1 MKTQGKVASI
11 PYTLERRKSSR
22 LISVRVLG
30 DGTVKVNA
38 PYRVSLAAIERV
50 IVNHQETLR
59 QAIVEQRMHLHT
71 YQNGD
76 SFLFGGVWY
85 ALELRQGAKPT
96 IAVNGKSLVVTY
108 CGQEAEPLVVQQ
120 LVKELYRTT
129 VKARL
134 EPLVVYW
141 AQQLGLPKPLFSVR
155 DSKSR
160 WGSCSAKGNLNFN
173 WRLILVKPEAL
184 SYLVTHETAHLSEMN
199 HSHKFWDL
207 VEQRNPA
214 YKALKEYLR
223 KEAEPVL
230 KWELLPQSL
239 MHDINNAICK

>member
-11 PYTLERRKSSR
+11 PYTLERRRSSR

-134 EPLVVYW
+134 EPLVLFW
-141 AQQLGLPKPLFSVR
+141 ALRLGLPKPPFSVR

-160 WGSCSAKGNLNFN
+160 WGSCSAKGRLNFSL
-173 WRLILVKPEAL
+173 RCQILDDVQL
-184 SYLVTHETAHLSEMN
+184 SYLVLHELAHLVHFN
-199 HSHKFWDL
+199 HSKDFHALLALHMDS
-207 VEQRNPA
+207 
-214 YKALKEYLR
+214 YKQVQASIFALQK
-223 KEAEPVL
+223 
-230 KWELLPQSL
+230 QSL
-239 MHDINNAICK
+239 FHL

>member
-11 PYTLERRKSSR
+11 PYTLERRQSSR

-134 EPLVVYW
+134 EPLVLFW
-141 AQQLGLPKPLFSVR
+141 ALRLGLPKPPFSVR

-160 WGSCSAKGNLNFN
+160 WGSCSAKGRLNFSL
-173 WRLILVKPEAL
+173 RCQILDDVQL
-184 SYLVTHETAHLSEMN
+184 SYLVLHELAHLVHFN
-199 HSHKFWDL
+199 HSKDFHALLALHMDS
-207 VEQRNPA
+207 
-214 YKALKEYLR
+214 YKQVQASIFALQK
-223 KEAEPVL
+223 
-230 KWELLPQSL
+230 QSL
-239 MHDINNAICK
+239 FHL

>member
-11 PYTLERRKSSR
+11 PYTLERRRSSR

-59 QAIVEQRMHLHT
+59 QAIVEQKMHLHT

-134 EPLVVYW
+134 EPLVLFW
-141 AQQLGLPKPLFSVR
+141 ALRLGLPKPPFSVR

-160 WGSCSAKGNLNFN
+160 WGSCSAKGRLNFSL
-173 WRLILVKPEAL
+173 RCQILDDVQL
-184 SYLVTHETAHLSEMN
+184 SYLVLHELAHLVHFN
-199 HSHKFWDL
+199 HSKDFHALLALHMDS
-207 VEQRNPA
+207 
-214 YKALKEYLR
+214 YKQVQASIFALQK
-223 KEAEPVL
+223 
-230 KWELLPQSL
+230 QSL
-239 MHDINNAICK
+239 FHL

>member
-11 PYTLERRKSSR
+11 PYTLERRRSSR

-59 QAIVEQRMHLHT
+59 QAIVEQKMHLHT

-134 EPLVVYW
+134 EPLVLFW
-141 AQQLGLPKPLFSVR
+141 ALRLGLPKPPFSVR

-160 WGSCSAKGNLNFN
+160 WGSCSAKG
-173 WRLILVKPEAL
+173 RLISRCRCQILDDVQL
-184 SYLVTHETAHLSEMN
+184 SYLVLHELAHLVHFN
-199 HSHKFWDL
+199 HSKDFHALLALHMDS
-207 VEQRNPA
+207 
-214 YKALKEYLR
+214 YKQVQASIFALQMEWLF
-223 KEAEPVL
+223 L
-230 KWELLPQSL
+230 F
-239 MHDINNAICK
+239 

>member
-11 PYTLERRKSSR
+11 SYTLERRRSSR

-134 EPLVVYW
+134 EPLVLFW
-141 AQQLGLPKPLFSVR
+141 ALRLGLPKPPFSVR

-160 WGSCSAKGNLNFN
+160 WGSCSAKGRLNFSL
-173 WRLILVKPEAL
+173 RCQILDDVQL
-184 SYLVTHETAHLSEMN
+184 SYLVLHELAHLVYFN
-199 HSHKFWDL
+199 HSKDFHALLALHMDS
-207 VEQRNPA
+207 
-214 YKALKEYLR
+214 YKQVQASIFALQK
-223 KEAEPVL
+223 
-230 KWELLPQSL
+230 QSL
-239 MHDINNAICK
+239 FHL

>member
-11 PYTLERRKSSR
+11 PYTLERRRSSR

-134 EPLVVYW
+134 EPLVLFW
-141 AQQLGLPKPLFSVR
+141 ALRLGLPKPPFSVR

-160 WGSCSAKGNLNFN
+160 WGSCSAKGRLNFSL
-173 WRLILVKPEAL
+173 RCQILDDVQL
-184 SYLVTHETAHLSEMN
+184 SYLVLHELAHLVYFN
-199 HSHKFWDL
+199 HSKDFHALLALHMDS
-207 VEQRNPA
+207 
-214 YKALKEYLR
+214 YKQVQASIFALQK
-223 KEAEPVL
+223 
-230 KWELLPQSL
+230 QSL
-239 MHDINNAICK
+239 FHL

>member
-11 PYTLERRKSSR
+11 SYTLERRRSSR

-134 EPLVVYW
+134 EPLVLFW
-141 AQQLGLPKPLFSVR
+141 ALQLGLPKPPFSVR

-160 WGSCSAKGNLNFN
+160 WGSCSAKGRLNFSL
-173 WRLILVKPEAL
+173 RCQILDDVQL
-184 SYLVTHETAHLSEMN
+184 SYLVLHELAHLVHFN
-199 HSHKFWDL
+199 HSKDFHALLALHMDS
-207 VEQRNPA
+207 
-214 YKALKEYLR
+214 YKQVQASIFALQK
-223 KEAEPVL
+223 
-230 KWELLPQSL
+230 QSL
-239 MHDINNAICK
+239 FHL

>member
-11 PYTLERRKSSR
+11 PYTLERRRSSR

-134 EPLVVYW
+134 EPLVLFW
-141 AQQLGLPKPLFSVR
+141 ALRLGLPKPPFSVR
-155 DSKSR
+155 DNKSR
-160 WGSCSAKGNLNFN
+160 WGSCSAKGRLNFSL
-173 WRLILVKPEAL
+173 RCQILDDVQL
-184 SYLVTHETAHLSEMN
+184 SYLVLHELAHLVHFN
-199 HSHKFWDL
+199 HSKDFHALLALHMDS
-207 VEQRNPA
+207 
-214 YKALKEYLR
+214 YKQVQASIFALQK
-223 KEAEPVL
+223 
-230 KWELLPQSL
+230 QSL
-239 MHDINNAICK
+239 FHL

>member
-11 PYTLERRKSSR
+11 PYTLERRRSSR

-59 QAIVEQRMHLHT
+59 QAIVEQKMHLHT

-134 EPLVVYW
+134 EPLVLFW
-141 AQQLGLPKPLFSVR
+141 ALQLGLPKPPFSVR

-160 WGSCSAKGNLNFN
+160 WGSCSAKGRLSFSLRCQILND
-173 WRLILVKPEAL
+173 VQL
-184 SYLVTHETAHLSEMN
+184 SYLVLHEMAHLVHFN
-199 HSHKFWDL
+199 HSKDFHALLALHMDS
-207 VEQRNPA
+207 
-214 YKALKEYLR
+214 YKQVQASIFALQK
-223 KEAEPVL
+223 
-230 KWELLPQSL
+230 QSL
-239 MHDINNAICK
+239 FHL

>member
-11 PYTLERRKSSR
+11 PYTLERRRSSR

-76 SFLFGGVWY
+76 SFLFGGAWY

-134 EPLVVYW
+134 EPLVLFW
-141 AQQLGLPKPLFSVR
+141 ALRLGLPKPPFSVR

-160 WGSCSAKGNLNFN
+160 WGSCSAKGRLNFSL
-173 WRLILVKPEAL
+173 RCQILDDVQL
-184 SYLVTHETAHLSEMN
+184 SYLVLHELAHLVHFN
-199 HSHKFWDL
+199 HSKDFHALLALHMDS
-207 VEQRNPA
+207 
-214 YKALKEYLR
+214 YKQVQASIFALQK
-223 KEAEPVL
+223 
-230 KWELLPQSL
+230 QSL
-239 MHDINNAICK
+239 FHL

>member
-11 PYTLERRKSSR
+11 PYTLERRRSSR

-134 EPLVVYW
+134 EPLVLFW
-141 AQQLGLPKPLFSVR
+141 ALQLGLPKPPFSVR

-160 WGSCSAKGNLNFN
+160 WGSCSAKGRLNFSL
-173 WRLILVKPEAL
+173 RCQILDDVQL
-184 SYLVTHETAHLSEMN
+184 SYLVLHELAHLVHFN
-199 HSHKFWDL
+199 HSKDFHALLALHMDS
-207 VEQRNPA
+207 
-214 YKALKEYLR
+214 YKQVQASIFALQK
-223 KEAEPVL
+223 
-230 KWELLPQSL
+230 QSL
-239 MHDINNAICK
+239 FHL

>member
-11 PYTLERRKSSR
+11 PYTLERRRSSR
-22 LISVRVLG
+22 LILVRVLG

-134 EPLVVYW
+134 EPLVLFW
-141 AQQLGLPKPLFSVR
+141 ALRLGLPKPPFSVR

-160 WGSCSAKGNLNFN
+160 WGSCSAKGRLNFSL
-173 WRLILVKPEAL
+173 RCQILDDVQL
-184 SYLVTHETAHLSEMN
+184 SYLVLHELAHLVHFN
-199 HSHKFWDL
+199 HSKDFHALLALHMDS
-207 VEQRNPA
+207 
-214 YKALKEYLR
+214 YKQVQASIFALQK
-223 KEAEPVL
+223 
-230 KWELLPQSL
+230 QSL
-239 MHDINNAICK
+239 FHL

>member
-11 PYTLERRKSSR
+11 PYTLERRRSSR

-50 IVNHQETLR
+50 IVIHQETLR

-134 EPLVVYW
+134 EPLVLFW
-141 AQQLGLPKPLFSVR
+141 ALRLGLPKPPFSVR

-160 WGSCSAKGNLNFN
+160 WGSCSAKGRLNFSL
-173 WRLILVKPEAL
+173 RCQILDDVQL
-184 SYLVTHETAHLSEMN
+184 SYLVLHELAHLVHFN
-199 HSHKFWDL
+199 HSKDFHALLALHMDS
-207 VEQRNPA
+207 
-214 YKALKEYLR
+214 YKQVQASIFALQK
-223 KEAEPVL
+223 
-230 KWELLPQSL
+230 QSL
-239 MHDINNAICK
+239 FHL

>member
-11 PYTLERRKSSR
+11 PYTLERRRSSR

-59 QAIVEQRMHLHT
+59 QAIVEQKMHLHT

-134 EPLVVYW
+134 EPLVLFW
-141 AQQLGLPKPLFSVR
+141 ALQLGLPKPPFSVR

-160 WGSCSAKGNLNFN
+160 WGSCSTKGRLNFSL
-173 WRLILVKPEAL
+173 RCQILNDVQL
-184 SYLVTHETAHLSEMN
+184 SYLVLHELAHLVHFN
-199 HSHKFWDL
+199 HSKDFHALLALHMDS
-207 VEQRNPA
+207 
-214 YKALKEYLR
+214 YKQVQASIFALQK
-223 KEAEPVL
+223 
-230 KWELLPQSL
+230 QSL
-239 MHDINNAICK
+239 FHL

>member
-11 PYTLERRKSSR
+11 PYTLERRRSSR

-108 CGQEAEPLVVQQ
+108 CGQEAESLVVQQ

-134 EPLVVYW
+134 EPLVLFW
-141 AQQLGLPKPLFSVR
+141 ALRLGLPKPPFSVR

-160 WGSCSAKGNLNFN
+160 WGSCSAKGRLNFSL
-173 WRLILVKPEAL
+173 RCQILDDVQL
-184 SYLVTHETAHLSEMN
+184 SYLVLHELAHLVHFN
-199 HSHKFWDL
+199 HSKDFHALLALHMDS
-207 VEQRNPA
+207 
-214 YKALKEYLR
+214 YKQVQASIFALQK
-223 KEAEPVL
+223 
-230 KWELLPQSL
+230 QSL
-239 MHDINNAICK
+239 FHL

>member
-11 PYTLERRKSSR
+11 PYTLERRRSSR

-59 QAIVEQRMHLHT
+59 QAIVEQKMHLHT

-134 EPLVVYW
+134 EPLVLFW
-141 AQQLGLPKPLFSVR
+141 ALQLGLPKPPFSVR

-160 WGSCSAKGNLNFN
+160 WGSCSAKG
-173 WRLILVKPEAL
+173 RLSFSLRCQILDDVQL
-184 SYLVTHETAHLSEMN
+184 SYLVLHELAHLVHFN
-199 HSHKFWDL
+199 HSKDFHALLALHMDS
-207 VEQRNPA
+207 
-214 YKALKEYLR
+214 YKQVQASIFALQK
-223 KEAEPVL
+223 
-230 KWELLPQSL
+230 QSL
-239 MHDINNAICK
+239 FHL

>member
-11 PYTLERRKSSR
+11 PYTLERRRSSR

-59 QAIVEQRMHLHT
+59 QAIVEQKMHLHT

-108 CGQEAEPLVVQQ
+108 CGQEAEPLMVQQ

-134 EPLVVYW
+134 EPLVLFW
-141 AQQLGLPKPLFSVR
+141 ALQLGLPKPPFSVR

-160 WGSCSAKGNLNFN
+160 WGSCSAKGRLNFSL
-173 WRLILVKPEAL
+173 RCQILDDVQL
-184 SYLVTHETAHLSEMN
+184 SYLVLHELAHLVHFN
-199 HSHKFWDL
+199 HSKDFHALLALHMDS
-207 VEQRNPA
+207 
-214 YKALKEYLR
+214 YKQVQASIFALQK
-223 KEAEPVL
+223 
-230 KWELLPQSL
+230 QSL
-239 MHDINNAICK
+239 FHL

>member
-11 PYTLERRKSSR
+11 PYTLERRRSSR

-59 QAIVEQRMHLHT
+59 QAIVEQKMHLHT

-134 EPLVVYW
+134 EPLVLFW
-141 AQQLGLPKPLFSVR
+141 ALQLGLPKPPFSVR

-160 WGSCSAKGNLNFN
+160 WGSCSAKGRLNFSL
-173 WRLILVKPEAL
+173 RCQILDDVQL
-184 SYLVTHETAHLSEMN
+184 SYLVLHELAHLVHFN
-199 HSHKFWDL
+199 HSKDFHALLALHMDS
-207 VEQRNPA
+207 
-214 YKALKEYLR
+214 YKQVQASIFALQK
-223 KEAEPVL
+223 
-230 KWELLPQSL
+230 QSL
-239 MHDINNAICK
+239 FHL

>member
-11 PYTLERRKSSR
+11 PYTLERRRSSR

-50 IVNHQETLR
+50 IVNHQETLQ
-59 QAIVEQRMHLHT
+59 QAIVEQKMHLHT

-108 CGQEAEPLVVQQ
+108 CGQEAEPLMVQQ

-134 EPLVVYW
+134 EPLVLFW
-141 AQQLGLPKPLFSVR
+141 ALQLGLPKPPFSVR

-160 WGSCSAKGNLNFN
+160 WGSCSAKGRLNFSL
-173 WRLILVKPEAL
+173 RCQILDDVQL
-184 SYLVTHETAHLSEMN
+184 SYLVLHELAHLVHFN
-199 HSHKFWDL
+199 HSKDFHALLALHMDS
-207 VEQRNPA
+207 
-214 YKALKEYLR
+214 YKQVQASIFALQK
-223 KEAEPVL
+223 
-230 KWELLPQSL
+230 QSL
-239 MHDINNAICK
+239 FHL

>member
-11 PYTLERRKSSR
+11 PYTLERRRSSR

-129 VKARL
+129 VKTRL
-134 EPLVVYW
+134 EPLVLFW
-141 AQQLGLPKPLFSVR
+141 ALRLGLPKPPFSVR

-160 WGSCSAKGNLNFN
+160 WGSCSAKGRLNFSL
-173 WRLILVKPEAL
+173 RCQILDDVQL
-184 SYLVTHETAHLSEMN
+184 SYLVLHELAHLVHFN
-199 HSHKFWDL
+199 HSKDFHALLALHMDS
-207 VEQRNPA
+207 
-214 YKALKEYLR
+214 YKQVQASIFALQK
-223 KEAEPVL
+223 
-230 KWELLPQSL
+230 QSL
-239 MHDINNAICK
+239 FHL

>member
-134 EPLVVYW
+134 EPLVLFW
-141 AQQLGLPKPLFSVR
+141 ALRLGLPKPPFSVR

-160 WGSCSAKGNLNFN
+160 WGSCSAKGRLNFSL
-173 WRLILVKPEAL
+173 RCQILDDVQL
-184 SYLVTHETAHLSEMN
+184 SYLVLHELAHLVHFN
-199 HSHKFWDL
+199 HSKDFHALLALHMDS
-207 VEQRNPA
+207 
-214 YKALKEYLR
+214 YKQVQASIFALQK
-223 KEAEPVL
+223 
-230 KWELLPQSL
+230 QSL
-239 MHDINNAICK
+239 FHL